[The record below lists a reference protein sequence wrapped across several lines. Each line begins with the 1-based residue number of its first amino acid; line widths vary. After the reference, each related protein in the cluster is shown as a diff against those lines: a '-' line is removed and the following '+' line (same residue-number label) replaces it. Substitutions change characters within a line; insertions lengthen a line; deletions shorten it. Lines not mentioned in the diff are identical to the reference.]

1 MVAALITG
9 QQRDGVVD
17 FIVKIV
23 EKGKLIAAI
32 EKAASHH
39 NLTGVSA

>member
-17 FIVKIV
+17 FIVKTV
-23 EKGKLIAAI
+23 EKGMLVDAI
-32 EKAASHH
+32 EKAAGHH